1 MGNRRRIVS
10 NKRNVSLPELWD
22 TRIVEWT
29 AHVTNQKSNYDM
41 IIGRDVLTELGI
53 SLNFKDMT
61 MQWDTAIV
69 PMKPIDATIENSY
82 AVEDSEAVKD
92 ATERIKKY

>member
-1 MGNRRRIVS
+1 MGHAYRQ
-10 NKRNVSLPELWD
+10 
-22 TRIVEWT
+22 WT

-41 IIGRDVLTELGI
+41 MIGRDVLTELGI
-53 SLNFKDMT
+53 NLSFKDMT

-69 PMKPIDATIENSY
+69 PMKPINATIENSY

-92 ATERIKKY
+92 ATERIKKNIRR